1 VASLSS
7 FDPAARAAATLRT
20 ALSTETEQICGDAGT
35 VEGPASGQHSA
46 RIAAYAAS
54 SYPPSSDHSFIPSVT
69 PRPSPAMTM
78 RVLSRP
84 APFTASA
91 SAQMKS
97 TSDGASAKLSGDR
110 AFCKHAPTLVGGF
123 AGAVDD
129 TSGGG
134 AEATGWATEGTPGV
148 TAADGATG
156 DGSVGDA
163 GGSTGAEGAEPAP
176 FAAVGV
182 GSGAAGAR
190 SARYA
195 ITTTAAAPPAATSA
209 RGELRLVSRGR
220 TSACVSSFWEL
231 GSGSGLGR
239 GGGLERWRAIL
250 GGTMRGGRFDSG
262 AGLSPG
268 SVSRS
273 SSSGCDG
280 AVPRA
285 GAARGGGGRLERSIF
300 RGGRSTSSH
309 GSASDSAGGV
319 VLYRNG
325 VGYFERAGQV
335 EGDLLSIR
343 VRKDQVNDL
352 LKSLTIV
359 ERSTGRAVSVS
370 MPLDPRTWANAALA
384 KLAPGRGSL
393 HEVLDALRGADVS
406 LSTTSGG
413 ASGRIVMVERLERA
427 SEAGGGVVLKD
438 GGGGSDEIDYKVTL
452 LEDGDFRV
460 VRLSQVQ
467 SVSIKDGDLA
477 LQFHR
482 SLDASAGEGMFQQV
496 DVAIRL
502 HGNSHDLAVSYV
514 VAAPMWK
521 PTYRIVLPEAG
532 KGKALLQGWAVVD
545 NTSGEDWRDVKLS
558 LTSGS
563 PIAFRYDLHTPR
575 DIYRDDLSSL
585 GGMKRARAAVGE
597 TCSIASRPR
606 SRPPCRRRPP
616 RSRPATTTAARIKTR
631 RAATRSPRARPAPRK
646 TRRKTP
652 PSASR
657 PQPARPPSPWAGMAG
672 SRRRPRPRLPPPPP
686 PPPSISVDTLAKSAL
701 ANTKARAVSG
711 LVQFDLQDKVT
722 VPDGTSTMVA
732 VVNQTVEGEETYLFK
747 PGGAGV
753 GFEQNPYRV
762 IRFKNTTPFVLEPGP
777 ISIYAGGSFVGEG
790 LSETV
795 GTGVSATIPFAV
807 EPNLFV
813 STNVDWGG
821 NETRLVKIVRGVIEI
836 ETFSRRTTTYE
847 LRAQKRDS
855 ALTVLVRH
863 TRAGTA
869 YQLEPRPEGTED
881 LA

>member
-1 VASLSS
+1 MSRSAHAL
-7 FDPAARAAATLRT
+7 ARRAAL
-20 ALSTETEQICGDAGT
+20 
-35 VEGPASGQHSA
+35 
-46 RIAAYAAS
+46 
-54 SYPPSSDHSFIPSVT
+54 
-69 PRPSPAMTM
+69 
-78 RVLSRP
+78 VLS
-84 APFTASA
+84 
-91 SAQMKS
+91 
-97 TSDGASAKLSGDR
+97 L
-110 AFCKHAPTLVGGF
+110 
-123 AGAVDD
+123 
-129 TSGGG
+129 
-134 AEATGWATEGTPGV
+134 
-148 TAADGATG
+148 AAL
-156 DGSVGDA
+156 
-163 GGSTGAEGAEPAP
+163 PL
-176 FAAVGV
+176 
-182 GSGAAGAR
+182 
-190 SARYA
+190 
-195 ITTTAAAPPAATSA
+195 ATSA
-209 RGELRLVSRGR
+209 
-220 TSACVSSFWEL
+220 CQ
-231 GSGSGLGR
+231 
-239 GGGLERWRAIL
+239 
-250 GGTMRGGRFDSG
+250 G
-262 AGLSPG
+262 ARVGYPTAQTKLGLS
-268 SVSRS
+268 R
-273 SSSGCDG
+273 
-280 AVPRA
+280 
-285 GAARGGGGRLERSIF
+285 
-300 RGGRSTSSH
+300 
-309 GSASDSAGGV
+309 V

-452 LEDGDFRV
+452 LEDGDFKV

-502 HGNSHDLAVSYV
+502 HGQSHDLAVSYV

-597 TCSIASRPR
+597 TVFDRE
-606 SRPPCRRRPP
+606 PPAPQSAP
-616 RSRPATTTAARIKTR
+616 MPSPAAEVSPGDYYDGDEEDGGGYALAEGKAAPAKDKKKDSPKRVS
-631 RAATRSPRARPAPRK
+631 AATRAPAKPMGGYGGYGPK
-646 TRRKTP
+646 AAEAP
-652 PSASR
+652 GA
-657 PQPARPPSPWAGMAG
+657 
-672 SRRRPRPRLPPPPP
+672 PPPPP
-686 PPPSISVDTLAKSAL
+686 PPPPISVDTLAKSAL

-855 ALTVLVRH
+855 ALAVLVRH
-863 TRAGTA
+863 SRAGTA

-881 LA
+881 LVDAYLIPIALGAGATDAKLSVVEQTPSRSQISILDGRMPLIFDTLLAGNLPPELRKKIEPIATRRQEIGRIDTQIDGLKRQQYELDARAAQTRANLDALKKDTSGDAAKLRKDLGQRLDQFTKDGDKLGREIVELQNKRLSKKIELEDMLQSFEFTAPERVTTPAKK